1 MIRKASDGIVQ
12 SIKQV
17 RGAISYLIHKLTLFV
32 TWSDT
37 LHYYN

>member
-1 MIRKASDGIVQ
+1 MNRKASDGIVQ

-17 RGAISYLIHKLTLFV
+17 ISAISYLIQKLTLFV
-32 TWSDT
+32 RWSDA